1 MPVSSSLRLK
11 VAYEGQAAT
20 VWGSLLTRFL
30 TRCNEGGMNRLWRRN
45 VGGKSTAN
53 YYLEVVVL
61 EEAAVAN
68 GGCVASLVATDFVGG
83 S

>member
-1 MPVSSSLRLK
+1 MKGRLPLSGAACLR
-11 VAYEGQAAT
+11 V
-20 VWGSLLTRFL
+20 FL